1 MDDDTFEYGSYTPGD
16 SWGHQPTR
24 DPIRLGDRL
33 SNAFE
38 STKSDLFTLITC
50 SYNTPLITEAMLKTY
65 CMHHEGRHRI
75 IIVENSDPEDTTREM
90 LATYNIPY
98 TDGHKILPSG
108 SPPQGNEQ
116 SRSHHVGLDWAVRNC
131 KTPYCLIADT
141 DILFNQNLGQ
151 LFDFF
156 VNNEQIALLG
166 PHYEKTKDSPQVL
179 PRVHPCFMMLDVELF
194 KKYDDLT
201 FNDSHEFGLSH
212 KLMAEKLA
220 DDESYEVGSYLFLRI
235 GEIGKQT
242 SNIKH
247 NSLYHH
253 CEGAS
258 SRLWEVKERSG
269 VSGQLILDFYKDKI
283 FKNLSSIDIT
293 NKFY

>member
-1 MDDDTFEYGSYTPGD
+1 MDDDTLEYGSYTPGD
-16 SWGHQPTR
+16 SWAPQSRNPNG
-24 DPIRLGDRL
+24 IENRLGNCL
-33 SNAFE
+33 LKG
-38 STKSDLFTLITC
+38 TKSDLFTLITC

-65 CMHHEGRHRI
+65 CFHHEGRHRI

-90 LATYNIPY
+90 LETYNIPY

-131 KTPYCLIADT
+131 ETPYCLIVDT
-141 DILFNQNLGQ
+141 DILFNQNLDPF
-151 LFDFF
+151 FDFF
-156 VNNEQIALLG
+156 ANNEQIALLG
-166 PHYEKTKDSPQVL
+166 PHIEKTKHTSPQCL

-201 FNDSHEFGLSH
+201 FNNSHFLGLSH

-220 DDESYEVGSYLFLRI
+220 DDECHEVGTYLFLRI

-242 SNIKH
+242 SNIRH
-247 NSLYHH
+247 NELYHH
-253 CEGAS
+253 YEGAS
-258 SRLWEVKERSG
+258 WCNSIGKRM
-269 VSGQLILDFYKDKI
+269 VSDFYKSVSKCAV
-283 FKNLSSIDIT
+283 SRIDIK